1 MAEMWGIPMF
11 THSGGQKHA
20 AVWASDSCRKEY
32 ISAVHLQALTY
43 PLGMNTEWI
52 YTHCYIYT
60 LIIGDRQQCYRYLKE
75 KTFCQWSLWVPQEST
90 LTFDS
95 LVIHFSNFFVL
106 CHQEVKD
113 ESVFMSVTFAPF
125 LIFRLRRHLHQL
137 LEQTEYR
144 ASNNQFYVVKKN
156 STNDLQVYICP
167 IYQNRRQSC
176 HKGSE
181 WATRLSSQTLVV
193 LGPSSCNCIALFT
206 VSLFIATILAKATNH
221 LTTIGE
227 YMFFLHVH
235 WLLTSCQP
243 VSRSVLQDG
252 NLFSTDMCRDA

>member
-43 PLGMNTEWI
+43 LLGMNTEWI

-106 CHQEVKD
+106 CHQGVKD

-156 STNDLQVYICP
+156 NTNDLQVYICP

-176 HKGSE
+176 HKGSDVSN
-181 WATRLSSQTLVV
+181 TSIKPNTG
-193 LGPSSCNCIALFT
+193 GPGTQFLQLHCTFHSFT
-206 VSLFIATILAKATNH
+206 VYCNNTSKSHQPLNNHWGIHVFPSCPLVANQLSTGFQVCAT
-221 LTTIGE
+221 G
-227 YMFFLHVH
+227 
-235 WLLTSCQP
+235 
-243 VSRSVLQDG
+243 R
-252 NLFSTDMCRDA
+252 